1 MGISKEILIFGLL
14 AILVVI
20 ILIFAFILIG
30 IQAFSI
36 PGAFGSVVNSA
47 FPARKIFYLFI
58 FVKFKK
64 IFFHLK

>member
-20 ILIFAFILIG
+20 ILIFAFILVG

-47 FPARKIFYLFI
+47 FPALGGGGYSKGAEID
-58 FVKFKK
+58 KD
-64 IFFHLK
+64 